1 MKLLLAED
9 DIDFGNI
16 LSQYLSMSGFEV
28 TLARNGREAWD
39 IFHDAPPDICVLDI
53 MMPEM
58 DGFTLAEKMRA
69 KEPGIPFI
77 FLTAKS
83 LREDMIKGL
92 KLGADDYITKP
103 FDPEMLLLRINNILR
118 RIYTVVQDEYHI
130 SHSTLKYNALEL
142 ITPSGKEKL
151 TLREA
156 QLLRH
161 LIMNRNKTLTR
172 EQILTEIWGE
182 DDYFLGRSMD
192 VFISRLRKY
201 LSPDR
206 GISLRTLRGM
216 GFILEETRQESKPV
230 LPLRL
235 RLVVPRLADWNLSHV
250 VTTRCPPPR
259 GSENLSGSHDSLSS
273 ASRMRNSV
281 RLTS

>member
-16 LSQYLSMSGFEV
+16 LSQYLVMSGFEV
-28 TLARNGREAWD
+28 TLARNGREAWEK
-39 IFHDAPPDICVLDI
+39 FHDSRPDICVLDI

-58 DGFTLAEKMRA
+58 DGFTLAGKLRA
-69 KEPGIPFI
+69 EEPGIPFI

-130 SHSTLKYNALEL
+130 SNTTLKYNALEL

-161 LIMNRNKTLTR
+161 LMMNRNKALTR

-206 GISLRTLRGM
+206 CISLRTLRGM
-216 GFILEETRQESKPV
+216 GFILEETRQ
-230 LPLRL
+230 
-235 RLVVPRLADWNLSHV
+235 
-250 VTTRCPPPR
+250 
-259 GSENLSGSHDSLSS
+259 
-273 ASRMRNSV
+273 
-281 RLTS
+281 

>member
-1 MKLLLAED
+1 MKILLAED

-16 LSQYLSMSGFEV
+16 LSQYVSLSGFEV

-39 IFHDAPPDICVLDI
+39 LFHSDRPDICVLDV

-69 KEPGIPFI
+69 EEPGIPFI

-83 LREDMIKGL
+83 LREDIIRGL

-103 FDPEMLLLRINNILR
+103 FDPEMLILRINNILR
-118 RIYTVVQDEYHI
+118 RVYATSDDEFLI
-130 SHSTLKYNALEL
+130 SKTSLHYNTLEL
-142 ITPSGKEKL
+142 MTPAGKEKL

-161 LIMNRNKTLTR
+161 LIINRNKTLTR
-172 EQILTEIWGE
+172 EQILKEIWGE

-192 VFISRLRKY
+192 VFISRLRKF
-201 LSPDR
+201 LSSDH
-206 GISLRTLRGM
+206 GVALRTLRGL
-216 GFILEETRQESKPV
+216 GFILEEIR
-230 LPLRL
+230 
-235 RLVVPRLADWNLSHV
+235 
-250 VTTRCPPPR
+250 
-259 GSENLSGSHDSLSS
+259 
-273 ASRMRNSV
+273 
-281 RLTS
+281 

>member
-28 TLARNGREAWD
+28 TLARNGCEAWD
-39 IFHDAPPDICVLDI
+39 LYHNTNPDICVLDI

-58 DGFTLAEKMRA
+58 DGFTLAEKLRA
-69 KEPGIPFI
+69 KDPGIPFI

-83 LREDMIKGL
+83 MREDMVRGL
-92 KLGADDYITKP
+92 RLGADDYITKP
-103 FDPEMLLLRINNILR
+103 FDPEMLLLRINNIMR
-118 RIYTVVQDEYHI
+118 RVYSIAEDEYTI
-130 SHSTLKYNALEL
+130 SGTTLRFNALEL
-142 ITPSGKEKL
+142 LTPAGKEKV

-161 LIMNRNKTLTR
+161 LMMNRNKPLTR

-201 LSPDR
+201 LASDP

-216 GFILEETRQESKPV
+216 GFVLEENK
-230 LPLRL
+230 
-235 RLVVPRLADWNLSHV
+235 
-250 VTTRCPPPR
+250 
-259 GSENLSGSHDSLSS
+259 
-273 ASRMRNSV
+273 
-281 RLTS
+281 

>member
-1 MKLLLAED
+1 MKILVAED

-16 LSQYLSMSGFEV
+16 LAQYVSLSGFEV
-28 TLARNGREAWD
+28 TLARNGKEAWEL
-39 IFHDAPPDICVLDI
+39 FHSDKPDICVLDV

-58 DGFTLAEKMRA
+58 DGFTLAEKLREA
-69 KEPGIPFI
+69 EPGIPFI

-83 LREDMIKGL
+83 MREDIIHGL

-103 FDPEMLLLRINNILR
+103 FDPEMLMLRINNILR
-118 RIYTVVQDEYHI
+118 RVYSCVEDEFTV
-130 SHSTLKYNALEL
+130 SRTTLRFNALEL
-142 ITPSGKEKL
+142 ITPEGREKL

-161 LIMNRNKTLTR
+161 LMINRNKTLAR

-201 LSPDR
+201 LSADR
-206 GISLRTLRGM
+206 GLSLRTLRGL
-216 GFILEETRQESKPV
+216 GFVLEDVK
-230 LPLRL
+230 
-235 RLVVPRLADWNLSHV
+235 
-250 VTTRCPPPR
+250 
-259 GSENLSGSHDSLSS
+259 
-273 ASRMRNSV
+273 
-281 RLTS
+281 

>member
-16 LSQYLSMSGFEV
+16 LSQYVSLSGFEV
-28 TLARNGREAWD
+28 ILARNGREAWD
-39 IFHDAPPDICVLDI
+39 LFHSARPDICVLDV

-58 DGFTLAEKMRA
+58 DGFTLAEKMRT
-69 KEPGIPFI
+69 EDPGIPFI
-77 FLTAKS
+77 FLTAKT
-83 LREDMIKGL
+83 LREDIIKGL
-92 KLGADDYITKP
+92 RLGADDYITKP
-103 FDPEMLLLRINNILR
+103 FDPEMLMLRINNILKR
-118 RIYTVVQDEYHI
+118 VYTVVEDEYTV
-130 SHSTLKYNALEL
+130 SKTTLKYNSLEL
-142 ITPSGKEKL
+142 ITPAGKDKL

-172 EQILTEIWGE
+172 EQILTEIWGQ

-201 LSPDR
+201 LAADP

-216 GFILEETRQESKPV
+216 GFVLE
-230 LPLRL
+230 
-235 RLVVPRLADWNLSHV
+235 
-250 VTTRCPPPR
+250 VTP
-259 GSENLSGSHDSLSS
+259 
-273 ASRMRNSV
+273 
-281 RLTS
+281 